1 MTRLATATRFLTF
14 AALAAALGLGGCGY
28 TPEQR
33 AASGGLI
40 GAGTGA
46 AIASAAGGNAGTV
59 VASSLLGAGAGAL
72 IGANTRP
79 APPPPP
85 VAYAAPPPPP
95 RCVRP
100 GYDAYGRPVCYA
112 YYGY

>member
-1 MTRLATATRFLTF
+1 MTKLLTSVALVAAIGLA
-14 AALAAALGLGGCGY
+14 GCGY

-33 AASGGLI
+33 AGSGALI

-46 AIASAAGGNAGTV
+46 ALASAAGGGVGGV
-59 VASSLLGAGAGAL
+59 VAGSLLGAGAGAL

-79 APPPPP
+79 VPPPPP
-85 VAYAAPPPPP
+85 PPGYYPPPPP
-95 RCVRP
+95 RCARP
-100 GYDAYGRPVCYA
+100 GYDGYGRPVCYA

>member
-1 MTRLATATRFLTF
+1 MKKLLTS
-14 AALAAALGLGGCGY
+14 AALIAAIGLAGCGY

-46 AIASAAGGNAGTV
+46 AIASAAGGGVGGV
-59 VASSLLGAGAGAL
+59 VAGSLLGAGAGAL

-79 APPPPP
+79 VPPP
-85 VAYAAPPPPP
+85 AYYPPPPPP
-95 RCVRP
+95 RCARP
-100 GYDAYGRPVCYA
+100 GYDEYGRPVCFA
-112 YYGY
+112 YYRGY

>member
-1 MTRLATATRFLTF
+1 MTRFVTATKIMTS
-14 AALAAALGLGGCGY
+14 AALVTALGLAGCGY

-46 AIASAAGGNAGTV
+46 ALASAAGGGVGGV
-59 VASSLLGAGAGAL
+59 VAGSLLGAGAGAL

-85 VAYAAPPPPP
+85 PPP
-95 RCVRP
+95 RCIRP

>member
-1 MTRLATATRFLTF
+1 MRKLLLCAAFVGATGVA
-14 AALAAALGLGGCGY
+14 GCGY

-33 AASGGLI
+33 ATSGGLI

-46 AIASAAGGNAGTV
+46 AIASAAGGGPGAVIAG
-59 VASSLLGAGAGAL
+59 ALLGGGTGAL

-85 VAYAAPPPPP
+85 PVYVAGPPPA
-95 RCVRP
+95 RCAEIAE
-100 GYDAYGRPVCYA
+100 DMYGRRYCRA